1 MFLLKDQERDSIQ
14 INTRGLSLVMSRTIK
29 VRYGLFAAFMS
40 ALTLAIFLPNMQSA
54 YAQTTTSQLTVNSQL
69 SNGTMISGYFVE
81 VIPTAP
87 LASIDSFTPATF
99 VLENDEMYLVG
110 VADYLTFVFDYWL
123 DNESDER
130 WRSISINTDTQLYAV
145 YRDTALDVTETNEA
159 GATGNGISRLQMN
172 NMAAKISIFAGP
184 DAIPVPALNLSGH
197 KLQTGSQVMEY
208 DSMYDLIS
216 SGIGLTDTLEAVH
229 MAGIEWEGLT
239 EAQQCYLHIVLSA
252 DIQLDEIGL
261 PL

>member
-1 MFLLKDQERDSIQ
+1 MSKT
-14 INTRGLSLVMSRTIK
+14 IN
-29 VRYGLFAAFMS
+29 VRYGLLAAFVS
-40 ALTLAIFLPNMQSA
+40 ALTLAILMPNLQSA
-54 YAQTTTSQLTVNSQL
+54 YAQTTTSELTINSQL
-69 SNGTMISGYFVE
+69 SNGTMITGYYAE
-81 VIPTAP
+81 VIPYAP

-110 VADYLTFVFDYWL
+110 VADYLTFVFDYWS
-123 DNESDER
+123 DNGSDER
-130 WRSISINTDTQLYAV
+130 WRAIAINADTQLYAI
-145 YRDTALDVTETNEA
+145 YRDTTLDVTEINKTVA
-159 GATGNGISRLQMN
+159 SGNGIGRLQMN
-172 NMAAKISIFAGP
+172 SMAEKISIFAGP
-184 DAIPVPALNLSGH
+184 DAIPVPDLNMSGY

-229 MAGIEWEGLT
+229 MAGIQWEGLT

-252 DIQLDEIGL
+252 DIQLDENGL

>member
-1 MFLLKDQERDSIQ
+1 
-14 INTRGLSLVMSRTIK
+14 MSRTIK
-29 VRYGLFAAFMS
+29 VRYGLLAAFVS

-54 YAQTTTSQLTVNSQL
+54 YAQTTTSQLTINSQL
-69 SNGTMISGYFVE
+69 SNGTMITGYFVE
-81 VIPTAP
+81 VIPNAP
-87 LASIDSFTPATF
+87 LASIEPYTPATF
-99 VLENDEMYLVG
+99 VLENDEWYLVSA
-110 VADYLTFVFDYWL
+110 ADYLTFVFDYWL

-130 WRSISINTDTQLYAV
+130 WRSISINADTQLFAV
-145 YRDTALDVTETNEA
+145 YRDTSLDITGIDEV
-159 GATGNGISRLQMN
+159 GASGNGLSRLQMN
-172 NMAAKISIFAGP
+172 RMAERISIFAGP
-184 DAIPVPALNLSGH
+184 GAIPVPELNLSGY

-239 EAQQCYLHIVLSA
+239 ETQQCYLHIVLSA
-252 DIQLDEIGL
+252 DIQLDESGL